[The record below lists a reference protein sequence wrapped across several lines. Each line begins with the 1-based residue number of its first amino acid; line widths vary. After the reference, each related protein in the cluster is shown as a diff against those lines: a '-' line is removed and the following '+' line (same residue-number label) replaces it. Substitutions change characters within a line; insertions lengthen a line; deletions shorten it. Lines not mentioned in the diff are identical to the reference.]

1 VSASAYLMF
10 ALFFV
15 WSFLGMPIGHAMLAS
30 AIVYLFLTGQDI
42 GLVASQS
49 LNGLYSSFVLMAV
62 PLFIFSAE
70 IMNASKITDRLFEFA
85 NLLVGRFRGGLAHVN
100 IVSSVIFSGM
110 SGSALADAAGPGK
123 LEVDMMVKAGY
134 SPGFSAALST
144 TSAIIGPIIP
154 PSIPMILYG
163 VVTDTSIGYL
173 FMGGVIPGLLLAAAQ
188 SAVVVYLS
196 RKRNFPTEP
205 PPTIRHA
212 VSATFSA
219 LPALMIPAIMLGGIY
234 SGAVTPTEA
243 AAVCAMLGLILA
255 FFWYRSFNF
264 SDLVNV
270 LIESSRA
277 TGIVAITI
285 AGALVM
291 NWIVASEQIPER
303 MGTWMTGLDMSPAL
317 FLLAVNLL
325 FLVLGAFLDTLLML
339 LIIVPILMPT
349 VIKLGIDPVHFGVVS
364 VVNMM
369 IGLVTP
375 PMGELVFL
383 IAGVSGIKV
392 AEITKE
398 LWSFLVVLIALL
410 FVLVYVPEI
419 TLWLPKL
426 MGYQPLG
433 STAG

>member
-1 VSASAYLMF
+1 MSTSAYMMF
-10 ALFFV
+10 GLFFA
-15 WSFLGMPIGHAMLAS
+15 WSFLGMPIGHAMLAA

-70 IMNASKITDRLFEFA
+70 IMNQAKITDRLFEFA

-100 IVSSVIFSGM
+100 IVASVIFSGM

-163 VVTDTSIGYL
+163 VVTNTSIGYL
-173 FMGGVIPGLLLAAAQ
+173 FMGGVDPRPAA
-188 SAVVVYLS
+188 SRRAVLRRRISVA
-196 RKRNFPTEP
+196 P
-205 PPTIRHA
+205 PQLPDGASPDIRPCGR
-212 VSATFSA
+212 ATFTA
-219 LPALMIPAIMLGGIY
+219 LPALSIPVIMLGGIY

-243 AAVCAMLGLILA
+243 AAVCAMIGLLLA
-255 FFWYRSFNF
+255 FFWYRSFSF
-264 SDLVNV
+264 ADLFKV
-270 LIESSRA
+270 LVDSSRA

-291 NWIVASEQIPER
+291 NWIVAAEQIPER
-303 MGTWMTGLDMSPAL
+303 MGNWMTGLDMSPAL
-317 FLLAVNLL
+317 FLLVVNLL

-392 AEITKE
+392 ADITKE
-398 LWSFLVVLIALL
+398 LWIFLIVLIALL

-419 TLWLPKL
+419 TLWLPEL